1 MAVCLFAVALT
12 GLSTGLSRA
21 NQGSP
26 FDLTPPQ
33 ATPPQKPESPAPLPE
48 IKQPSANAAPATPA
62 PGAGAPKADNTVSGC
77 GLPYHLVEETCY
89 VPILVHE
96 KRKVQCIEYTTEQH
110 EQQISLMRLVP
121 EKQTIKQQY
130 TVLVPETRTRTENYT
145 VCKPVQSTDSCGCC
159 CTKYVQETKQ
169 RQVQYTVCVP
179 QMKEC
184 SREITVCKYV
194 PEQRT
199 IMVSVCVPH
208 PVEKEV
214 DVCAYHLTT
223 KKVMVPVPNCTCCC
237 MPCVGLGPCCGWGC
251 GGCW

>member
-1 MAVCLFAVALT
+1 MCYRMAVCLFAIALT
-12 GLSTGLSRA
+12 ALSADLSRA

-48 IKQPSANAAPATPA
+48 IKQPSADAAPATPA
-62 PGAGAPKADNTVSGC
+62 PGTGAPKADNAVSGC

-130 TVLVPETRTRTENYT
+130 TVLVPETQPARKTTPFASLFNRPTVAAAVAPSTCRKPNSGKCSTR
-145 VCKPVQSTDSCGCC
+145 
-159 CTKYVQETKQ
+159 
-169 RQVQYTVCVP
+169 
-179 QMKEC
+179 
-184 SREITVCKYV
+184 
-194 PEQRT
+194 
-199 IMVSVCVPH
+199 
-208 PVEKEV
+208 
-214 DVCAYHLTT
+214 CAYR
-223 KKVMVPVPNCTCCC
+223 K
-237 MPCVGLGPCCGWGC
+237 
-251 GGCW
+251 